1 LPGIV
6 IARKRVRVRPA
17 LPVVLLSGILGVL
30 PAGSAHADA
39 AKGQAG
45 RVLKALVVRPADA
58 NAACSLAWRSRPHWL
73 RPESRLLGTVLAGWI
88 GTDSGITPES
98 LRLGISG
105 VYFESETSTLALIG
119 LAMKTEEDAVRAEKT
134 LVDRYD
140 KKTANRFMRRGS
152 YVVILAVPPPGEE
165 KCSSW
170 MWEEIG
176 RRLGK
181 VAS

>member
-1 LPGIV
+1 M
-6 IARKRVRVRPA
+6 RPT
-17 LPVVLLSGILGVL
+17 VVLLAGILGVL
-30 PAGSAHADA
+30 PAGPARADA
-39 AKGQAG
+39 AKGAAG
-45 RVLKALVVRPADA
+45 RVLSALVIRPSDA

-73 RPESRLLGTVLAGWI
+73 RPNTRLLETVLAGWI

-105 VYFESETSTLALIG
+105 VYFQGETTTLAMVG

-134 LVDRYD
+134 LIDRYA

-165 KCSSW
+165 KCSTW
-170 MWEEIG
+170 MWEELGG
-176 RRLGK
+176 RLQK
-181 VAS
+181 ATA